1 MFNKRTAG
9 QDYVVTINI
18 SNRVVEQSTSFRLS
32 VGFWGIL
39 NRGDMNS
46 LVLIVILVILLTSS
60 CEGTKL
66 NSQG

>member
-18 SNRVVEQSTSFRLS
+18 SNRVVEQSTSFR
-32 VGFWGIL
+32 FGIL

-46 LVLIVILVILLTSS
+46 LVPIVILVILLASS